1 MFLYW
6 VSQVLFCLQLH
17 IDLFSSSE
25 RNTYCLVPPL
35 TAYHTSTIVSIRWG
49 TVVLHLWGNVAAS
62 VEKASR
68 MCNLGSSEEA
78 RRIWDEAFSLYAGSK
93 ADETDFGGYFLFNLA
108 QIQCKKYGTCKKGY
122 MASVNLEITENF
134 LLGKNRLLEGK
145 CDAVIANAKRIR
157 TLMIVPLL
165 QGTMKAAYELDLEDD
180 VRQRIQ
186 GEASAFVT
194 SIVPIVASCSRASAN
209 TIYNDLAPG
218 KAPGASY
225 EVIKFALERTYDCLG
240 ITCADVGGLVNLRGD
255 GYLPRAEPCG
265 MDIDT
270 SKDDSEDD
278 ENNFSHPS
286 TPSTKYK
293 ATMQSGTHNAPNL
306 PLALGLSF
314 GIVIF
319 LALAVSG
326 GYYWRSR
333 QKEFDTANTSG
344 KPRSSASDTSDES
357 YEDGMGDKHII

>member
-1 MFLYW
+1 
-6 VSQVLFCLQLH
+6 
-17 IDLFSSSE
+17 
-25 RNTYCLVPPL
+25 
-35 TAYHTSTIVSIRWG
+35 
-49 TVVLHLWGNVAAS
+49 
-62 VEKASR
+62 
-68 MCNLGSSEEA
+68 MCNLGLSEEA

-93 ADETDFGGYFLFNLA
+93 ADETAFGGYFLFNLV
-108 QIQCKKYGTCKKGY
+108 QIQCKEYGTCKNGY
-122 MASVNLEITENF
+122 MASVNLEIIENF

-145 CDAVIANAKRIR
+145 CDAVISNAKRIR
-157 TLMIVPLL
+157 TLTIVPLL
-165 QGTMKAAYELDLEDD
+165 QGTMKTAYELDLEDD
-180 VRQRIQ
+180 VRQRTQ
-186 GEASAFVT
+186 GEASAFVA

-265 MDIDT
+265 MDN
-270 SKDDSEDD
+270 SKDD
-278 ENNFSHPS
+278 ENNYSPPS
-286 TPSTKYK
+286 TQPTKYE
-293 ATMQSGTHNAPNL
+293 ATRQSGTHNAANL

-326 GYYWRSR
+326 GYYWGSR

-344 KPRSSASDTSDES
+344 KRSSASDTSDDS
-357 YEDGMGDKHII
+357 YEDGTGDKHII